1 MKTELAYSAGQK
13 SDSSGSYY
21 LLAAVFFQKEMLF
34 DESLVLQQL
43 RYTGMLETV
52 RIRRS
57 GYSAKYTFQVREEV
71 QCAVRKGWLWGVASF
86 FVPVFKFKLI
96 HLG

>member
-1 MKTELAYSAGQK
+1 MRAAGLLRLSLAV
-13 SDSSGSYY
+13 
-21 LLAAVFFQKEMLF
+21 LADVLQKEMLF

-57 GYSAKYTFQVREEV
+57 GYSAKYTFQVRWEL
-71 QCAVRKGWLWGVASF
+71 QMDCAFRNICTSCVSLHVRLTTTWDEL
-86 FVPVFKFKLI
+86 
-96 HLG
+96 

>member
-1 MKTELAYSAGQK
+1 
-13 SDSSGSYY
+13 
-21 LLAAVFFQKEMLF
+21 MLF

-57 GYSAKYTFQVREEV
+57 GYSAKYTFQVCEELEV
-71 QCAVRKGWLWGVASF
+71 DYAIRNTW
-86 FVPVFKFKLI
+86 FVEKKIYCLSVFCVSSCEARDN
-96 HLG
+96 LG